1 MGTQVLIQ
9 FSDRITDTLQKH
21 RVSGDFGEVPMVPVL
36 QNKQSIIGKSSFR
49 CSLLRKLFQKKKKK
63 YKYFWIEKLKMVMI
77 CF

>member
-21 RVSGDFGEVPMVPVL
+21 RVSGDFGEVPKVPVL
-36 QNKQSIIGKSSFR
+36 QSKQSISGKSSFR
-49 CSLLRKLFQKKKKK
+49 CSSLRKLFPKMKS
-63 YKYFWIEKLKMVMI
+63 KYFQIEKLKMVMI